1 MQNTINGTLIPK
13 HARHPNRSISTP
25 PTTGAHTSPTACEPF
40 TSPLQNANLLNGK
53 LRRRTNIVPPATALV
68 PTPATALP
76 TTNIFE
82 EAAKVQV
89 TDPRRK
95 MDRPERKMDL
105 VEKMVY
111 SLPKKKMEAERVR
124 P

>member
-1 MQNTINGTLIPK
+1 M
-13 HARHPNRSISTP
+13 
-25 PTTGAHTSPTACEPF
+25 
-40 TSPLQNANLLNGK
+40 
-53 LRRRTNIVPPATALV
+53 
-68 PTPATALP
+68 
-76 TTNIFE
+76 
-82 EAAKVQV
+82 QV